1 MKCANCGNKDIYS
14 MVDEGSSYFCYECN
28 HRTDKYTG
36 LLEEGVK
43 KDKKEINPLG
53 VALVGTVVGAIGA
66 GAVGVGVYS
75 RLKKKKKLEE
85 KKKSKQGLISI
96 LKRLK

>member
-14 MVDEGSSYFCYECN
+14 MVDEGTSYFCYECN

-36 LLEEGVK
+36 LLEEK
-43 KDKKEINPLG
+43 PKEKREINPLG
-53 VALVGTVVGAIGA
+53 VALVGTVVGALGA

-85 KKKSKQGLISI
+85 KKKKRPNLLSLI
-96 LKRLK
+96 KR